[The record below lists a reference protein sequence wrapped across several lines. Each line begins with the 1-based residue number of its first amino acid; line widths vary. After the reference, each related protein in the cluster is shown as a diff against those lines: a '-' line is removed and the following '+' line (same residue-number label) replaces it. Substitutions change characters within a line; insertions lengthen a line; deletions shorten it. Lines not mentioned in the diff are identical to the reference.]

1 MKKINGKPLI
11 YYLLKRVQLSSI
23 NNIFVATS
31 VDNNNKVLL
40 DYLSNNFPKIIT
52 YKGSEDNV
60 FSRYLD
66 IARKYSL
73 STIIRLT
80 AIAH

>member
-52 YKGSEDNV
+52 YKGSENNV

-66 IARKYSL
+66 IANENIVYQL
-73 STIIRLT
+73 
-80 AIAH
+80 